1 MLLQQLTGALSVA
14 GRLVLFAVGVV
25 AMLVIAV
32 TLALADVIAT
42 LRSRFG
48 HTATVPHSFPPLT
61 SPAASVVILNWNGQH
76 LLERGLPSVL
86 TATGDDDEVIVVDNG
101 STDDSVSF
109 VRTMFPT
116 VRLVELP
123 ENVFFSAGNN
133 AGIMAAHNDIIV
145 LLNNDM
151 IVDPHFLPPLV
162 QTLMQTNVFAATAQ
176 IFLQDPTRPRH
187 ETGLTS
193 AELRRGMLHLAHR
206 TPNSAG
212 KQGPE
217 PVLWAGGGSTAYDAR
232 KLRALGGLDELY
244 APAYVEDVALSY
256 AAWKR
261 GWLSVFVSGSH
272 VYHEHRGTSR
282 RLFGDAYVDRLIS
295 RNRLLFIW
303 RHFDWPLLARHLAWL
318 PAHVAWLATQ
328 HTVRDALAIL
338 LSALSR
344 LPDVALGRLAEVSP
358 RVLSDEQILEQT
370 DSVSASEPFNASDRR
385 PSAVRL
391 GTGWHARLDADES
404 FRWMGRRAHTFV
416 DLTRVPSEVH
426 VRGYVPDFLLTGHE
440 YVRLRLSMTGDE
452 ACVREFKASGTFV
465 ASLPVSSG
473 PLGWRHLVLELNR
486 TYNPGQRG
494 HSRDG
499 RELGIQVYAIE
510 LVD

>member
-1 MLLQQLTGALSVA
+1 
-14 GRLVLFAVGVV
+14 
-25 AMLVIAV
+25 
-32 TLALADVIAT
+32 
-42 LRSRFG
+42 
-48 HTATVPHSFPPLT
+48 
-61 SPAASVVILNWNGQH
+61 
-76 LLERGLPSVL
+76 
-86 TATGDDDEVIVVDNG
+86 
-101 STDDSVSF
+101 
-109 VRTMFPT
+109 
-116 VRLVELP
+116 
-123 ENVFFSAGNN
+123 
-133 AGIMAAHNDIIV
+133 
-145 LLNNDM
+145 
-151 IVDPHFLPPLV
+151 
-162 QTLMQTNVFAATAQ
+162 
-176 IFLQDPTRPRH
+176 
-187 ETGLTS
+187 
-193 AELRRGMLHLAHR
+193 MLHLAHR

-217 PVLWAGGGSTAYDAR
+217 PVLWAGGGSTAYDGR

-261 GWLSVFVSGSH
+261 GWASVYVAGSH
-272 VYHEHRGTSR
+272 VHHEHRGTSR

-303 RHFDWPLLARHLAWL
+303 RHFDWPLLGRHLAWL
-318 PAHVAWLATQ
+318 PAHVAWLAIQ

-344 LPDVALGRLAEVSP
+344 LPDVALGRVTEVSP

-370 DSVSASEPFNASDRR
+370 DSVSASEPFNASDRQ

-473 PLGWRHLVLELNR
+473 PLGWRRLVLELNR

-494 HSRDG
+494 DSRDG